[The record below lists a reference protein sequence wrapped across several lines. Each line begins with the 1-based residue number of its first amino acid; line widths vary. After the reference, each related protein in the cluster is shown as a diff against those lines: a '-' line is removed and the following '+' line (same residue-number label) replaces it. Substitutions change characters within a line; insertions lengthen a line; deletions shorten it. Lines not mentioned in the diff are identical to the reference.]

1 MIIKSMH
8 EMGIRSEHA
17 YLAGLAS
24 IGLSIAS
31 WITSLQAEPGVG
43 VDRADRWG
51 IFVGEW
57 APTFFG
63 LGLALSHYE
72 QQTAPSPPPA
82 STNSGNGRRPAEDAC
97 ARHDGGWWAQGS
109 TSSNAVGQPT
119 DSCTSPCTSASASLR
134 FAHPRGAQPRTRR
147 G

>member
-1 MIIKSMH
+1 MIIKKMH

-17 YLAGLAS
+17 YLAAMTSVGLSVVAWMGSLKMEHGTGLA
-24 IGLSIAS
+24 
-31 WITSLQAEPGVG
+31 
-43 VDRADRWG
+43 RADRWG

-72 QQTAPSPPPA
+72 QQDGTLTAEVHEF
-82 STNSGNGRRPAEDAC
+82 R
-97 ARHDGGWWAQGS
+97 
-109 TSSNAVGQPT
+109 
-119 DSCTSPCTSASASLR
+119 
-134 FAHPRGAQPRTRR
+134 QPRKA